1 MLASLGRWIA
11 RHPLLV
17 VIAWVL
23 AAGLGMAGAS
33 GAFGE
38 GLFDRLKSG
47 EPTVPGEAEAGS
59 EIIRA
64 NEPNGPS
71 MSLLIDGVSPTD
83 PALAPLLQQARA
95 DIARIPDVASAVDPL
110 ALQPGDP
117 RAAALV
123 AEDGKAVLVSATVK
137 GRLSGGRETEALDA
151 VQERLNELGD
161 DVEREVAGSRTHV
174 GGFTIVFDK
183 IIGQVEDDIRNG
195 EMIALPV
202 SLLIMVFVFGG
213 FLAAGMPIVGALVSI
228 AGALASLLGI
238 SYLLDLD
245 STVVSV
251 VTILGLGLSI
261 DYGLLMVSRF
271 REELRNSRDD
281 SVPEALGATMATA
294 VRTIVFSALTV
305 AISLFGLLLFEAQI
319 LRAIA
324 AAGVSVVV
332 VALLVAIT
340 LVPALL
346 ALAGMRMVRP
356 GVTSRIPGARALVNK
371 LGDVAPAEGFFSRL
385 GRRVQRFPWLVTLGV
400 VAVLAVAAVP
410 MFQMQMRSSGVELLP
425 VDNPERQFFETLRER
440 FPGSDSPTV
449 QVVGRATP
457 QQMAGLAEKLS
468 GTSGVAR
475 VDPPQAL
482 DVEYSLV
489 NVYTADA
496 DPADP
501 QARAVVQEA
510 RDMSPGYPKWVTG
523 QSAHLVDFTESL
535 AERAPWAIGVVV
547 LATFVLL
554 FLMTGSVL
562 IPIKALLMNVV
573 SLGAS
578 LGVLVWIFQ
587 EGNLEGLLGF
597 TSAGGIETSIPPLV
611 LAFGFGLAMDYEVF
625 LLSRIKEAH
634 DAGLSNDDALVVGL
648 QRSGR
653 IITSAALIVV
663 AVFLGFVTGQLLVI
677 KQTGVALAVAV
688 AVDATLVRTLLVP
701 ATMTLLGEWNW
712 WAPKPL
718 ARVYRRF
725 GLRH

>member
-1 MLASLGRWIA
+1 VLASLGRWIA

-17 VIAWVL
+17 VIAWIL

-47 EPTVPGEAEAGS
+47 EPTVPGEAERGS

-71 MSLLIDGVSPTD
+71 MSLLIDGVSPSD
-83 PALAPLLQQARA
+83 PALAPLLKQART
-95 DIARIPDVASAVDPL
+95 DIAKIPDVATVVDPL

-123 AEDGKAVLVSATVK
+123 AKDGKALLVSATVD
-137 GRLSGGRETEALDA
+137 GHLSSTRETKALDA
-151 VQERLNELGD
+151 VQQRLQQLGD
-161 DVEREVAGSRTHV
+161 DVQRDVPGSSAKV

-183 IIGQVEDDIRNG
+183 IIKQVQHDIRNG
-195 EMIALPV
+195 EMIALPI
-202 SLLIMVFVFGG
+202 SLLIMIFVFGG
-213 FLAAGMPIVGALVSI
+213 FLAAGMPIIGALASI

-238 SYLLDLD
+238 SYLLELD

-271 REELRNSRDD
+271 REELRSHPED
-281 SVPEALGATMATA
+281 SVPEAMGATMASA
-294 VRTIVFSALTV
+294 GRTIVFSALIV
-305 AISLFGLLLFEAQI
+305 AISLCGLLVFEAQI

-356 GVTSRIPGARALVNK
+356 GLTSRIPGVRALVNK
-371 LGDVAPAEGFFSRL
+371 LGDVAPSEGFFSRL
-385 GRRVQRFPWLVTLGV
+385 GRQVQRAPWIVTLGV
-400 VAVLAVAAVP
+400 VAVLAIASVP
-410 MFQMQMRSSGVELLP
+410 MFHMHMRSSGVELLP
-425 VDNPERQFFETLRER
+425 KDNPERQFFETLRER

-449 QVVGRATP
+449 QVVGQATP
-457 QQMAGLAEKLS
+457 QQMAGLAEQLS
-468 GTSGVAR
+468 STSGVKR

-482 DVEYSLV
+482 DSQYALV
-489 NVYTADA
+489 NVYTVDA

-501 QARAVVQEA
+501 QARAVVHEA
-510 RDMSPGYPKWVTG
+510 RDMSPGYPTWVTG

-535 AERAPWAIGVVV
+535 AQRAPWAIGVVV

-587 EGNLEGLLGF
+587 EGHLEGLLGF

-625 LLSRIKEAH
+625 LLARIKEAH
-634 DAGLSNDDALVVGL
+634 DAGLSNDDAVVAGL
-648 QRSGR
+648 QRTGR

-688 AVDATLVRTLLVP
+688 AVDATLVRMLLVP
-701 ATMTLLGEWNW
+701 ATMTLIGEWNW
-712 WAPKPL
+712 WAPRPL

-725 GLRH
+725 GVRH